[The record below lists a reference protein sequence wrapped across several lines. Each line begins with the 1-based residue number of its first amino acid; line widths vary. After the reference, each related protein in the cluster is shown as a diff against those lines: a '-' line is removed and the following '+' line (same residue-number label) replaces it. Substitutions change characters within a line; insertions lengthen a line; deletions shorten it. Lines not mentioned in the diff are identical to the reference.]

1 MLAVMHSKI
10 VDISYLFFFLKKK
23 AYKLYDANLKTV
35 QLLHLKVWEKGHKGT
50 SVVN

>member
-1 MLAVMHSKI
+1 MLAVMHYKI
-10 VDISYLFFFLKKK
+10 VDISYIFFLKKK
-23 AYKLYDANLKTV
+23 AYELYDANLKTV